1 MKHLGRTARYTCAW
15 GETQPARLKVL
26 HVRNACIM
34 YVRVC
39 KNQYKC
45 RVHVGNCK
53 KSEMNK
59 CAAAAL
65 PLQLVICRS

>member
-26 HVRNACIM
+26 HVRIACIM

-53 KSEMNK
+53 RE
-59 CAAAAL
+59 
-65 PLQLVICRS
+65 